1 MSEAQLRD
9 MFRQADDVEPPLPPH
24 FVAGSIE
31 AGRRRLRHR
40 RTVRATTGGVAAVAA
55 LAIAATAVVGGTGG
69 TGGVSGVDH
78 GAVGGTPADVPGQH
92 QEVPDAPQNAI
103 ALLERVSLVAGQ
115 RPEQVRRDQFIYE
128 KRQFSTPVPT
138 EVNPNGEIAGV
149 SESWDSVD
157 GSKPGWTVMPDKRGQ
172 QFSGPTP
179 AEADPSLEG
188 NTTYTYLTT
197 LPTDPS
203 ALLAK
208 VRTAVAARPGSKPGD
223 RVDAD
228 QETFEV
234 IGGVLN
240 NTMLPPRLG
249 AALYQAVAKI
259 PGVTMI
265 TEVTDLAGRPGIAV
279 QRVSA
284 QNGDTSRWIFDRRT
298 YEFLGAN
305 VSQLTRYRDGD
316 RFATSSFAIL
326 TRAVVDEVRQ
336 TP

>member
-1 MSEAQLRD
+1 MSEAQLQD

-24 FVAGSIE
+24 FVAGSLE

-40 RTVRATTGGVAAVAA
+40 RTVRATIGGVAAVAA
-55 LAIAATAVVGGTGG
+55 LAIAATAVVGGTGM
-69 TGGVSGVDH
+69 TGVDRGVDR
-78 GAVGGTPADVPGQH
+78 GAPADVPGQH

-138 EVNPNGEIAGV
+138 EVNPKGEIVGV

-172 QFSGPTP
+172 QSSGPTP

-203 ALLAK
+203 ALLAE
-208 VRTAVAARPGSKPGD
+208 VRAAVAARPGPKPGD

-228 QETFEV
+228 QEAFEV

-284 QNGDTSRWIFDRRT
+284 QNGNTSTWIFDRKT

-305 VSQLTRYRDGD
+305 VSQLTRYSDGD
-316 RFATSSFAIL
+316 RLAKSSFAIL